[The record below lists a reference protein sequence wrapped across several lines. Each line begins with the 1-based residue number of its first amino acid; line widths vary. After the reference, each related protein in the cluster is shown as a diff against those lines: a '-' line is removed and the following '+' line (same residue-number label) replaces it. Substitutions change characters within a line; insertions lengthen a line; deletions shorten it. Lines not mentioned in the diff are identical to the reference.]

1 MVRHIFGV
9 VVLIVFISG
18 CSSPTNSGSGIANY
32 PISNTDIT
40 VSGTV
45 QVQTPANSGN
55 AIFSVVCQLAYINQS
70 GADSVFNSA
79 SISVNGMHLVHQY
92 TDGTFYGSGL
102 DLSAGDSVVFIFKHP
117 IIGTIAQML
126 RVPPSITDCISQPQ
140 VPSKGVSNTSSNYSL
155 AWGTGAVGASYY
167 IVKAICYDSTK
178 SVITT
183 WSKRTGSNTLTFPS
197 WVFQDSVGE
206 VCPFVDLTV
215 LPFNAISY
223 PGFSYNSLL
232 SVSSASYIEYS
243 NL

>member
-92 TDGTFYGSGL
+92 TDGTFYGSG
-102 DLSAGDSVVFIFKHP
+102 FIFRPGYCGVH
-117 IIGTIAQML
+117 IQTSDNWNHCADVTRSTIHNGLYFAASG
-126 RVPPSITDCISQPQ
+126 SI
-140 VPSKGVSNTSSNYSL
+140 
-155 AWGTGAVGASYY
+155 
-167 IVKAICYDSTK
+167 
-178 SVITT
+178 
-183 WSKRTGSNTLTFPS
+183 
-197 WVFQDSVGE
+197 
-206 VCPFVDLTV
+206 
-215 LPFNAISY
+215 
-223 PGFSYNSLL
+223 
-232 SVSSASYIEYS
+232 
-243 NL
+243 